1 MGVKQGLTLAVIL
14 GISASGALAQ
24 PAAEP
29 PLLKLPM
36 GARVRLQPLAA
47 PGDWMKGILV
57 SADSTSVAIVPEDA
71 PPLGNNQ
78 LVVPS
83 ASIARFELAT
93 GRKRHWLKGL
103 ISGVALGLVV
113 GFTEEVDSS
122 TCNDPYSYFG
132 SSSDRL
138 LLQPRRGC
146 RRVGPGVWGAG
157 SGHRGPGQ
165 DRQVDARGPRRARV
179 ASTACERDGSAPA
192 PAPERW
198 RRGRCRDRILSPG
211 RLAC

>member
-24 PAAEP
+24 PAADP

-36 GARVRLQPLAA
+36 GARVRLQTLAA

-132 SSSDRL
+132 SSSDVYYCSRGEAVAVSTLAFGGLGAGIGALVRTDKWTPVALDALASPAPRVSAMAPRLRL
-138 LLQPRRGC
+138 LPSGGVE
-146 RRVGPGVWGAG
+146 VG
-157 SGHRGPGQ
+157 
-165 DRQVDARGPRRARV
+165 V
-179 ASTACERDGSAPA
+179 AIGF
-192 PAPERW
+192 
-198 RRGRCRDRILSPG
+198 
-211 RLAC
+211 